1 MRCPA
6 LLLPVAAL
14 LAVAPRPASAGED
27 LVQRALR
34 QNLAREGAGRDLP
47 QVLAE
52 LERRDEAQRAEFA
65 AVAAT
70 PLPAKAAARL
80 AATRAAYEEGQGR
93 LLALLRELARADRAE
108 DAAARASRLE
118 EAAALAAHLELAA
131 RPEPVSGALRVRAPA
146 VSPPALP
153 ATAPGRGPASA
164 QAPVSAAPIGDVNPL
179 LQSVADDLGGA
190 LEIFSF
196 VRNNVAAELYH
207 GVLKGPVQT
216 YLERS
221 GNDTDTAGLLVALLR
236 ARGIPAR
243 FVLGTAE
250 VPIESLRRLVGSAG
264 SVEDALRVLERA
276 GVPHE
281 PVLGPGGVSSVKLA
295 RVWVEAYVPY
305 ANYRGLELD
314 SQGKGWLPLDPAYK
328 LLEPA
333 AGLDVVA
340 ELGLDPLA
348 AWDEYLSAPRTQTP
362 REFLRAR
369 VESLLA
375 AQRPGTTYESVLNR
389 RGLVPETL
397 GLLPNTLPYQAVA
410 AEAAYEL
417 PEALAHQVRLVGTLG
432 AVTVIDG
439 RFPAAELLG
448 GRVTLS
454 YLPFDDDDAA
464 VLERFGG
471 LYQTPPYLVELK
483 ALLNVD
489 GIPQVAGSAP
499 VGLGVKFL
507 LRIEADGPSVHET
520 VENTLLAGNL
530 TALGLGARSVPQQE
544 PEMDAAPKLLARL
557 AFKYLARW
565 SDSDDELAR
574 LLRVVPVRPTLSAAF
589 VMSDVDVTYAGGD
602 PLYPLTYEWKGVLVD
617 ADFRPMA
624 PVGVERR
631 GQEAPF
637 ALWSGLE
644 GSRLEGR
651 VLEDELGVPSI
662 DTVGVIQA
670 AHAQGLAVYDV
681 DRDNVEAVLPGLPF
695 DDTVKGEIREAA
707 LVGRTV
713 RVPAAAVTSLE
724 WTGVG
729 YVIRDPESGEAAYQ
743 LQGGHSGG
751 VTVAVNGFPAALRDI
766 LTLQTSE
773 SATCRD
779 ARPGSVAQVSQDFQV
794 GTVDKKLESPLRV
807 KVLDVRSRPAK
818 NACVTFSILA
828 GGGKVVDPVTQQERE
843 YVTVR
848 TNDAGEASVGLRLGR
863 KTADNPVFVC
873 EEGRNC
879 SAGGQDEYTQ
889 MGLNA
894 VAAQSGT
901 AVLREPF
908 THLGKPDDGCSA
920 QGQGCTATLTLTT
933 EASAPATNLQVA
945 GLMGVRVEDRHQN
958 PVSNFSVGFAYRP
971 SPEVGT
977 PPPGWTPARQQ
988 PTSGPQSGGLVLKP
1002 KDYHDCL
1009 ATRVNPGFN
1018 ECGTEAAQVEVR
1030 SSVNGAYAYAE
1041 VGDSPYSLYTFQI
1054 GSQQQPGQLKVRYG
1068 TWGFLCSS
1076 GLDADI
1082 CAQPTTL
1089 VFHGTRP
1096 RRVNRRGDFI
1106 EAYPAGG
1113 TGDVTMWAVSILED
1127 NHVAWNDG
1135 AGAYYAYGDNT
1146 YRREVLDD
1154 SQFAPSP
1161 QTPGTTLPGLPSVG
1175 SGGAYR
1181 GNMGLSST
1189 PQNNVVSFQA
1199 SHYPREVLY
1208 QPGYPKR
1215 VVDSTVVGGAYA
1227 ERQKRPNHPWRGTTS
1242 FSLWGARAKIERLD
1256 PKSIYVDDQ
1265 SAALHPTLVRYKVE
1279 PEAWRRLLEPWQTQ
1293 FELKDG
1299 AGQTAVGGVANPEA
1313 PSQVFTIPRGTRL
1326 APGTFSA
1333 ELRVIDVNMRR
1344 DRIEASPTSVKAG
1357 RVNLVLDANNDT
1369 KVDERDETLLRE
1381 RPGATFEFWE
1391 ADPQRGE
1398 KAAEDAPFLHQLE
1411 EFAALR
1417 LRLPEAPEEPL
1428 YLTVQG
1434 AGMHLWV
1441 ARHVGA
1447 DGACG
1452 SRSYLCDRDKANA
1465 QFPLLQSL
1473 NASRSTDGAARIT
1486 WELAQGDN
1494 DVIFSCGPYL
1504 GQGNCQAAGSIRLER
1519 EIDGRREPLLERA
1532 VRFHDVRKLMS
1543 VYSARGPDTSVAP
1556 WPMPCDG
1563 SVAWVGCAGS
1573 NWAPLPARDKAPRV
1587 FVFVHGYNVNQADN
1601 ESKWFPLVF
1610 KRFYWAGLP
1619 LMEAQEPDPA
1629 QRFWMVGF
1637 GWLGNQGILGQ
1648 WGSSAMYIENEMN
1661 AMQTGVPLALFVSE
1675 TLRGRR
1681 VVMMAHSLGNMTT
1694 SSALSLAPSGSVETF
1709 VMNDAAM
1716 AAEAFAPPGGYLPVG
1731 EEENEL
1737 GPHTRRY
1744 GRPTDR
1750 GTDGTL
1756 LIPAH
1761 DWVGE
1766 WQSMVAER
1774 NQVSRCNA
1782 ELPSD
1787 YDRWMSRL
1795 QGLRQIHPDLDP
1807 LPTYDVR
1814 WRRHC
1819 ESSGSC
1825 ARPSAWGGVYR
1836 DVLARGTRV
1845 YNTFNPNDYVI
1856 TLRDVSG
1863 TQWWLFAQR
1872 FGKPHFGP
1880 FGAGADDRCALY
1892 WAQLDDMS
1900 KAQQDDVWAYGR
1912 FSPLNADRSAR
1923 GLAALTRKWAERTY
1937 WFPAISTTAGARDM
1951 SPFGIPSYSFE
1962 TEGLLLHSYLYRER
1976 PLSSVWSPYVRI
1988 RDLIR

>member
-1 MRCPA
+1 MRRA
-6 LLLPVAAL
+6 FRLIVVAL
-14 LAVAPRPASAGED
+14 LAGTAWRASAGED
-27 LVQRALR
+27 MVLRGLSRGLAGSRAASDLR
-34 QNLAREGAGRDLP
+34 PL
-47 QVLAE
+47 LAE

-65 AVAAT
+65 AVAAA

-80 AATRAAYEEGQGR
+80 AATQAAYEAGQGR
-93 LLALLRELARADRAE
+93 LLALLRDLAGTNRRDADARSAQLQEARELA
-108 DAAARASRLE
+108 AR
-118 EAAALAAHLELAA
+118 LELAA
-131 RPEPVSGALRVRAPA
+131 RPEPASAALRVRAPSVA
-146 VSPPALP
+146 AAPLPSEAAAAPPPA
-153 ATAPGRGPASA
+153 RGPE
-164 QAPVSAAPIGDVNPL
+164 SAAPIGNVSPL
-179 LQSVADDLGGA
+179 LQSVADGLGGA
-190 LEIFSF
+190 LEIYSF
-196 VRNNVAAELYH
+196 VRNNVSPELYH

-221 GNDTDTAGLLVALLR
+221 GNDADTAALLVALLR

-250 VPIESLRRLVGSAG
+250 VPAETLRRMLGSAG
-264 SVEDALRVLERA
+264 SIEDALRALERA
-276 GVPHE
+276 GIPHE
-281 PVLGPGGVSSVKLA
+281 PVLGPGGVASVKLA
-295 RVWVEAYVPY
+295 RVWAEAYVPY

-314 SQGKGWLPLDPAYK
+314 PQGKGWLPLDAAYK
-328 LLEPA
+328 LLEPVT
-333 AGLDVVA
+333 GLDVVS
-340 ELGLDPLA
+340 ELGLDPRA
-348 AWDEYLSAPRTQTP
+348 AWDDYLAEPRSQTP

-375 AQRPGTTYESVLNR
+375 TQRPGVAYEAVLNR
-389 RGLVPETL
+389 RGLVPEGL
-397 GLLPNTLPYQAVA
+397 GLLPNTLPYQGRAS
-410 AEAAYEL
+410 ETAYEL
-417 PEALAHQVRLVGTLG
+417 PAALQHQVRLTGSLDGATL
-432 AVTVIDG
+432 IEG
-439 RFPAAELLG
+439 RFAAADLLG
-448 GRVTLS
+448 GRLTLS
-454 YLPFDDDDAA
+454 YLPYDEDDAA

-483 ALLNVD
+483 AVLNVD
-489 GIPQVAGSAP
+489 GIPQVAGTSP
-499 VGLGVKFL
+499 VGLGVKYA
-507 LRIEADGPSVHET
+507 LRLEADGPSVHEV

-530 TALGLGARSVPQQE
+530 AALGLGARSAPQQE

-565 SDSDDELAR
+565 SESDDELAR
-574 LLRVVPVRPTLSAAF
+574 LLRVAPVRPTVSAVF
-589 VMSDVDVTYAGGD
+589 VMSDVDVSYAGGD

-631 GQEAPF
+631 AQEAAF

-651 VLEDELGVPSI
+651 LLEDELGVPST
-662 DTVGVIQA
+662 DTAAVIQA
-670 AHAQGLAVYDV
+670 AHALGLAVHDL

-695 DDTVKGEIREAA
+695 DDTVKAEIREAA
-707 LVGRTV
+707 LTGRTV
-713 RVPAAAVTSLE
+713 RVPAAAVSSVE

-729 YVIRDPESGEAAYQ
+729 YVVRDPDSGEAAYQ

-766 LTLQTSE
+766 LTLQTAE

-779 ARPGSVAQVSQDFQV
+779 VRPGSLVRVSDDYQV
-794 GTVDKKLESPLRV
+794 GTVDKKLESLLRV
-807 KVLDVRSRPAK
+807 RVLDVRSRPLK
-818 NACVTFSILA
+818 NACVTFAVLA

-843 YVTVR
+843 YLTVR
-848 TNDAGEASVGLRLGR
+848 SNDGGEAAMGLRLGR

-879 SAGGQDEYTQ
+879 AAGGQDEYTQ
-889 MGLNA
+889 MGLNVVA
-894 VAAQSGT
+894 VQSGT

-908 THLGKPDDGCSA
+908 THLGKPDDGCGA

-933 EASAPATNLQVA
+933 PASGPAANLQVA

-958 PVSNFSVGFAYRP
+958 PVSNFGVRFAYRP
-971 SPEVGT
+971 SPELGT
-977 PPPGWTPARQQ
+977 PPAGWTVARQA
-988 PTSGPQSGGLVLKP
+988 TSGAQSGGLVLKP

-1009 ATRVNPGFN
+1009 TSRVNPGYR
-1018 ECGTEAAQVEVR
+1018 ECGTETAQAEVR

-1041 VGDSPYSLYTFQI
+1041 VGDSPYSLYTFEV
-1054 GSQQQPGQLKVRYG
+1054 GSQQQPGQLQVRYG
-1068 TWGFLCSS
+1068 TWGFLCGD
-1076 GLDADI
+1076 GLDPDL

-1089 VFHGTRP
+1089 VFHGTRA
-1096 RRVNRRGDFI
+1096 RRVNRRGDFV

-1113 TGDVTMWAVSILED
+1113 SGDVTMWAVSILED
-1127 NHVAWNDG
+1127 NHVVWNDS

-1154 SQFAPSP
+1154 SQWAPSP
-1161 QTPGTTLPGLPSVG
+1161 QTPGTTLPGLPSAGGG
-1175 SGGAYR
+1175 SYR
-1181 GNMGLSST
+1181 ANMGLSAT

-1208 QPGYPKR
+1208 QPGSPKR

-1227 ERQKRPNHPWRGTTS
+1227 ERQKRPGSPWRGTAS
-1242 FSLWGARAKIERLD
+1242 FDLWGARAQVERLD
-1256 PKSIYVDDQ
+1256 PKSVYVDDQ

-1293 FELKDG
+1293 LEVKDG
-1299 AGQTAVGGVANPEA
+1299 SGATAVGGVASPEA
-1313 PSQVFTIPRGTRL
+1313 TSQVFTVPRGTRL
-1326 APGTFSA
+1326 EPGTFGV

-1344 DRIEASPTSVKAG
+1344 DRIEASPASLRSG
-1357 RVNLVLDANNDT
+1357 RANLVLDANNDT
-1369 KVDERDETLLRE
+1369 KVDDQDEALLRD

-1391 ADPQRGE
+1391 ADARRGE
-1398 KAAEDAPFLHQLE
+1398 KAAEDAPYLHQLE

-1417 LRLPEAPEEPL
+1417 LRLPEVPEEPL

-1434 AGMHLWV
+1434 AGMHLWI
-1441 ARHVGA
+1441 ARHAGA
-1447 DGACG
+1447 DGSCG

-1465 QFPLLQSL
+1465 QYPLLF
-1473 NASRSTDGAARIT
+1473 ASGWRSIDGAARIG

-1494 DVIFSCGPYL
+1494 DVVFSCGPYL
-1504 GQGNCQAAGSIRLER
+1504 GGGDCKAASSIRLER
-1519 EIDGRREPLLERA
+1519 EIDGRREVLLERA

-1556 WPMPCDG
+1556 RAVPCVADG
-1563 SVAWVGCAGS
+1563 APLWVGCAGA
-1573 NWAPLPARDKAPRV
+1573 WEPLPEPAKAPRV
-1587 FVFVHGYNVNQADN
+1587 FVFVHGYNVDQADN

-1619 LMEAQEPDPA
+1619 LMEAQEPDPSR
-1629 QRFWMVGF
+1629 RFWMVGF

-1661 AMQTGVPLALFVSE
+1661 AMQTGVPLALFFSE

-1681 VVMMAHSLGNMTT
+1681 VAVMAHSLGNMTT

-1731 EEENEL
+1731 EEEAEL

-1750 GTDGTL
+1750 GTDGTIL
-1756 LIPAH
+1756 VAAH

-1766 WQSMVAER
+1766 WQDMVADRHRASACGE
-1774 NQVSRCNA
+1774 

-1787 YDRWMSRL
+1787 YDRWMERL
-1795 QGLRQIHPDLDP
+1795 QGLRQLNPDLAP
-1807 LPTYDVR
+1807 LPSYDVR
-1814 WRRHC
+1814 WRRYC
-1819 ESSGSC
+1819 ESAGSC
-1825 ARPSAWGGVYR
+1825 ERPSAWGGAYR

-1845 YNTFNPNDYVI
+1845 YNTYNPNDYVI

-1872 FGKPHFGP
+1872 RGKPHYGLFGS
-1880 FGAGADDRCALY
+1880 GADDRCALY

-1900 KAQQDDVWAYGR
+1900 RAQQDDVWAAGR
-1912 FSPLNADRSAR
+1912 FSPLNADRSPR
-1923 GLAALTRKWAERTY
+1923 GLASLTRRWAERTY
-1937 WFPAISTTAGARDM
+1937 WFPAISTTAGARDL
-1951 SPFGIPSYSFE
+1951 SAFGIPSYSFE
-1962 TEGLLLHSYLYRER
+1962 NEGLLLHSYLYRER
-1976 PLSSVWSPYVRI
+1976 PLASVWSPYVRI